1 MKITHGGIGNRGEEM
16 TVEMEGEAVMGAVL
30 GATGGS
36 GRSNCGK
43 VWEMRNRAHNPLTRL
58 SPFYILARIG
68 P

>member
-1 MKITHGGIGNRGEEM
+1 M
-16 TVEMEGEAVMGAVL
+16 TTEMEGEAVMGAVL
-30 GATGGS
+30 GETGGS

-43 VWEMRNRAHNPLTRL
+43 VWEMRKRARNPLTRL

>member
-1 MKITHGGIGNRGEEM
+1 M
-16 TVEMEGEAVMGAVL
+16 TVKMEGEAVMGAVL